1 MPSAFLTY
9 SRKLDIPGSAK
20 DKGEKGAACNW
31 ASYQWAETSY
41 KEARAGI
48 LWKAV
53 KKFMNLVTLLSST
66 CHKRARQ

>member
-41 KEARAGI
+41 KEAREQEYCGR
-48 LWKAV
+48 L
-53 KKFMNLVTLLSST
+53 
-66 CHKRARQ
+66 